1 MLILVFTCVFLFNLF
16 FFLPS
21 QPTSPRTDLPV
32 QPVTL
37 SSAPPLVETPVEASA
52 SCAEP
57 EKAVAAVQADSPK
70 KKKKKKN
77 TYASMMADVMAP
89 TLSEQDK
96 QRETEEKL
104 KKCVGGGQFSK
115 LEKI

>member
-1 MLILVFTCVFLFNLF
+1 MLILVFSRVFFCSICS

-32 QPVTL
+32 QPVIL
-37 SSAPPLVETPVEASA
+37 SSAPLVETPVEASA